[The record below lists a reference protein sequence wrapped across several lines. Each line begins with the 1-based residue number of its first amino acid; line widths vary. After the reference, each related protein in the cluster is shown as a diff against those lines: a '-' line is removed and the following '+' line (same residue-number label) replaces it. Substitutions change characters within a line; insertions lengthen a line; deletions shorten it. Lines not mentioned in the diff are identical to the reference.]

1 MALEQVVAGVVQAA
15 LEVLPG
21 AEVRPEGQAVQ
32 EVAPLKE
39 YVLELHCEHEAEVL
53 PPLVL

>member
-1 MALEQVVAGVVQAA
+1 VALEQVVAGVVQAA